1 MNAELRPPRRLKH
14 LQRHQRH
21 RRRGYNQGTL
31 IAWLDEQ
38 ERILRMRGVPTEVV
52 QEFDPIHNLPEEPP
66 EVVEGRRTL
75 EIKFNRSGGLN
86 LESSIADQINR
97 SLEERVRSRF
107 KLEIT
112 SWIQLQNTEDGSM
125 MDWYNRELGESP
137 WFETLVAAREWV
149 SRQEEARLAN
159 FDRPNTKWSY
169 ELTKS
174 VYVKVILD
182 RHPLFLGLGQLPDWL
197 RNKRGVLS
205 LDTYDDNRCLFRC
218 IAVHRGATPKRN
230 MRKTKELEKSFFT
243 QRPGLRNRLTD
254 KHLSLLEKHFKQGI
268 AAYTV
273 QPNGDFVLTHIPAN
287 YAQVGIPLLNMG
299 LYDGH
304 AFLITDLKQVAGTY
318 TCGDCQARFDR
329 ADNLARHAANN
340 CSRGQTKITCPNNR
354 IKAPSSVYERAFYPE
369 QTCSF
374 IAIKWLEW
382 EAKNRGI
389 HIHHARCGHGGE
401 RQILG
406 ARVDGYHPESKTV
419 FQFHGCLWHGCE
431 KCYPE
436 ERQKPVQQNTR
447 QGKVISRLDDQKQP
461 MSRKTAYERTL
472 MRTQFLRKEG
482 YRVVEKWE
490 HEKPTPWANMHCPK
504 VETETYPHAIVYDFE
519 SYQDTSKAVRP
530 TSDLFYE
537 SEHVPISV
545 SLADT
550 LNPEPEYIVSRDP
563 AELIRLFH
571 QSLERRHT
579 AIVADVVKEFS
590 FSDTEGIPEK
600 QCNELVKWF
609 HQVPVLGFN
618 SGHYD
623 LKLIRQHFIP
633 LLAQDP
639 GTFAAEKNGRIM
651 FINTPKFKFL
661 DVLNYLGPGITY
673 EKWVKTYGATLAKS
687 WLPYEWFDSPDKL
700 DFPGLPPYMAWYSK
714 LKGEYVLTLKEY
726 DDCHRIFKERGMQT
740 FGDWLEYYNNL
751 DVAPFLEA
759 LQKMKEFYTSLGIDI
774 LKDAVSLPGV
784 SEKYIL
790 RKTLQ
795 PRWGYKPPELYAPNK
810 EAYEM
815 LKAAVVG
822 GPSLVFTRKHVAGET
837 RIRSHQYEDAR
848 VCRRILGYD
857 ANSLYPSTMMKEMP
871 CGPGF
876 VKSYDNPEA
885 YARVFPQFLWMEE
898 WFGFAEVDIEVPEE
912 LWPEFEEFP
921 PLFINRGVPDSAVPQ
936 HMHDYLQQSGRKR
949 FPEQKKLLGVMSA
962 KKILL
967 YAPLLAWYLNR
978 GLKLTAVYRT
988 IDYEPCEIFSWF
1000 VNEVANNRRK
1010 GDADKDKALLAEVFK
1025 LLGNS
1030 AYGKFIEAVE
1040 RHTNTIYTCDE
1051 EEVDKSLRSSRFKT
1065 LEEIGPAYKVEL
1077 RKIKIKIDRP
1087 FQVGIVVYQL
1097 AKLRMLQFY
1106 YEFLDFY
1113 LDRRDFELI
1122 QMDTDSMYF
1131 ALSRE
1136 KLEDAIRPGYETQFE
1151 EDKKRWLAW
1160 NKWSNREPG
1169 LFKLEK
1175 EGTHA
1180 IALCSKCYHIKDQAT
1195 GQAKVSSKGVNKRQN
1210 DMRAERFER
1219 ALAGDRDV
1227 VTNRGFR
1234 MRDGA
1239 MYTYEQRKLGLSA
1252 YYDKRWV
1259 LPDGVHTEP
1268 LEYHQ

>member
-1 MNAELRPPRRLKH
+1 MHSKNPH
-14 LQRHQRH
+14 LSPSL
-21 RRRGYNQGTL
+21 YTTL
-31 IAWLDEQ
+31 
-38 ERILRMRGVPTEVV
+38 
-52 QEFDPIHNLPEEPP
+52 
-66 EVVEGRRTL
+66 
-75 EIKFNRSGGLN
+75 S
-86 LESSIADQINR
+86 
-97 SLEERVRSRF
+97 
-107 KLEIT
+107 
-112 SWIQLQNTEDGSM
+112 NT
-125 MDWYNRELGESP
+125 N
-137 WFETLVAAREWV
+137 
-149 SRQEEARLAN
+149 
-159 FDRPNTKWSY
+159 RPNTKWSY
-169 ELTKS
+169 NFTKA

-182 RHPLFLGLGQLPDWL
+182 RHPLFLGLGRLPDWL

-205 LDTYDDNRCLFRC
+205 LDTYEDNLCLFRC
-218 IAVHRGATPKRN
+218 IAVHWGAHVRDN
-230 MRKTKELEKSFFT
+230 LRKTRELEKSFFS
-243 QRPGLRNRLTD
+243 QRPDLRNRLTD

-268 AAYTV
+268 AAYEV

-287 YAQVGIPLLNMG
+287 YDQVGIPLLNMG
-299 LYDGH
+299 LYYGH

-318 TCGDCQARFDR
+318 TCGDCQARFTR
-329 ADNLARHAANN
+329 ADNLVRHAANN
-340 CSRGQTKITCPNNR
+340 CSRGQTKINCLNNR
-354 IKAPSSVYERAFYPE
+354 IKAPSSAYERAFYPE

-374 IAIKWLEW
+374 VAIKWLEW
-382 EAKNRGI
+382 EAKKRGI

-406 ARVDGYHPESKTV
+406 ARVDGYHEETKTV

-436 ERQKPVQQNTR
+436 DRQGLVMQKTR
-447 QGKVISRLDDQKQP
+447 QGKVITRLDTKKKP
-461 MSRKTAYERTL
+461 MNRKTAYELTL
-472 MRTQFLRKEG
+472 KRTQDLRQEG

-490 HEKPTPWANMHCPK
+490 HEKPTPWANTHCPK

-537 SEHVPISV
+537 SEYVPISV

-571 QSLERRHT
+571 QSLERRHE
-579 AIVADVVKEFS
+579 AIIADVVKEFS
-590 FSDTEGIPEK
+590 FSGTEGIPKK
-600 QCNELVKWF
+600 QDAEIVKWF
-609 HQVPVLGFN
+609 RQVPVLGFN

-687 WLPYEWFDSPDKL
+687 WLPYEWLDSPDKL

-795 PRWGYKPPELYAPNK
+795 PRWGYKPPELYSPNK
-810 EAYEM
+810 EAYAM

-885 YARVFPQFLWMEE
+885 YARVFPQFLWTEE

-967 YAPLLAWYLNR
+967 YAPLLAWHLNQ

-988 IDYEPCEIFSWF
+988 IDYEPREIFSWF

-1010 GDADKDKALLAEVFK
+1010 GDAEKDKALLAEVFK

-1051 EEVDKSLRSSRFKT
+1051 EEVDKSLRSARFKT

-1077 RKIKIKIDRP
+1077 RKIKINIDRP

-1136 KLEDAIRPGYETQFE
+1136 RLEDAIRPGYETQFE

-1210 DMRAERFER
+1210 EMRAERFER

-1227 VTNRGFR
+1227 VVNRGFR

-1259 LPDGVHTEP
+1259 LPDGIHTEP

>member
-1 MNAELRPPRRLKH
+1 MNVELHPPRRA
-14 LQRHQRH
+14 
-21 RRRGYNQGTL
+21 RRGNQEAL

-38 ERILRMRGVPTEVV
+38 ERILRMRGVSAELVL
-52 QEFDPIHNLPEEPP
+52 EFDPIHNLPEEPP

-75 EIKFNRSGGLN
+75 EIKFDRFGGLN

-97 SLEERVRSRF
+97 SIEERVRSRF

-159 FDRPNTKWSY
+159 PDRPNTKWSY

-182 RHPLFLGLGQLPDWL
+182 RHPLFLGLGRLPDWL
-197 RNKRGVLS
+197 RNKHGVLS
-205 LDTYDDNRCLFRC
+205 LDTYEDNLCLFRC
-218 IAVHRGATPKRN
+218 IAVHQGAHIRYN
-230 MRKTKELEKSFFT
+230 MRKTRELEKSFFT
-243 QRPGLRNRLTD
+243 QRPDLRNRLTD
-254 KHLSLLEKHFKQGI
+254 KHLCLLEKHFKQGI
-268 AAYTV
+268 AAYEV
-273 QPNGDFVLTHIPAN
+273 QPNGDFILTHVPAN
-287 YAQVGIPLLNMG
+287 YDQVGIPLLNMG
-299 LYDGH
+299 LYYGH
-304 AFLITDLKQVAGTY
+304 AFLITDLKQVANTY
-318 TCGDCQARFDR
+318 TCGDCQARFTK
-329 ADNLARHAANN
+329 ACNLARHVANN
-340 CSRGQTKITCPNNR
+340 CSRGQTKINCPNNQ
-354 IKAPSSVYERAFYPE
+354 IKSPASTYERAFYPK

-382 EAKNRGI
+382 EAKKRGI

-401 RQILG
+401 REILG

-436 ERQKPVQQNTR
+436 DRQGLVLQKTR
-447 QGKVISRLDDQKQP
+447 QGKVIPRLDDQKKP
-461 MSRKTAYERTL
+461 MNRKTAYELTL
-472 MRTQFLRKEG
+472 QRTQSLRKEG

-490 HEKPTPWANMHCPK
+490 HEKPTPWANTHCPK

-519 SYQDTSKAVRP
+519 SYQGTSKAVRP

-537 SEHVPISV
+537 SKHVPISV

-571 QSLERRHT
+571 QSLERRHE

-600 QCNELVKWF
+600 QGDEIVKWF
-609 HQVPVLGFN
+609 RQVPVLGFN

-687 WLPYEWFDSPDKL
+687 WLPYEWLDSPDKL

-726 DDCHRIFKERGMQT
+726 DDCHRIFKERGMKT

-774 LKDAVSLPGV
+774 FKDAVSLPGV

-795 PRWGYKPPELYAPNK
+795 PRWGYKPPELYSPNK
-810 EAYEM
+810 EAYAM

-848 VCRRILGYD
+848 LCRRILGYD

-885 YARVFPQFLWMEE
+885 YARVFPQFLWTQE
-898 WFGFAEVDIEVPEE
+898 WFGFAEVDIEVPKE

-921 PLFINRGVPDSAVPQ
+921 PLFINCGVPDSAVPQ

-967 YAPLLAWYLNR
+967 YAPLLAWYLNQ

-988 IDYEPCEIFSWF
+988 IDYEPREIFSWF

-1051 EEVDKSLRSSRFKT
+1051 EEVDKSLRSARFKT

-1077 RKIKIKIDRP
+1077 RKIKINIDRP
-1087 FQVGIVVYQL
+1087 FQVGIVVYQR

-1136 KLEDAIRPGYETQFE
+1136 RLEDAIRPGYETQFE
-1151 EDKKRWLAW
+1151 EEKKRWLAW
-1160 NKWSNREPG
+1160 DKWSNREPG

-1175 EGTHA
+1175 EATSG
-1180 IALCSKCYHIKDQAT
+1180 IALCSKCYHMEDQAT
-1195 GQAKVSSKGVNKRQN
+1195 GKAKVSSKGVNKRQN
-1210 DMRAERFER
+1210 EMRRERFER

-1227 VTNRGFR
+1227 VVNRGFR

-1259 LPDGVHTEP
+1259 LPDGIHTEP

>member
-1 MNAELRPPRRLKH
+1 
-14 LQRHQRH
+14 
-21 RRRGYNQGTL
+21 
-31 IAWLDEQ
+31 
-38 ERILRMRGVPTEVV
+38 MRGVPAEHV

-75 EIKFNRSGGLN
+75 EIKFNRFGGLN
-86 LESSIADQINR
+86 LESSIAGQINR
-97 SLEERVRSRF
+97 SIEERVRSRF

-112 SWIQLQNTEDGSM
+112 SWIQLQNIEDGST
-125 MDWYNRELGESP
+125 MDWYNTDLGESP
-137 WFETLVAAREWV
+137 WFETLVASQEWV
-149 SRQEEARLAN
+149 GRQEEARLSN
-159 FDRPNTKWSY
+159 TNRPNTKWSY
-169 ELTKS
+169 NFTKA

-182 RHPLFLGLGQLPDWL
+182 RHPLFLGLGRLPEWL
-197 RNKRGVLS
+197 RNKHGVLS
-205 LDTYDDNRCLFRC
+205 LDTYEDNLCLFRC
-218 IAVHRGATPKRN
+218 IAVHWGATPKRN
-230 MRKTKELEKSFFT
+230 MRKTRELEKSFFT
-243 QRPGLRNRLTD
+243 QRPDLRNRLTD

-268 AAYTV
+268 AAYEV
-273 QPNGDFVLTHIPAN
+273 QPNGDFILTHVPAN
-287 YAQVGIPLLNMG
+287 YDQVGIPLLNMG
-299 LYDGH
+299 LYYGH
-304 AFLITDLKQVAGTY
+304 AFLITDLKQVANTY
-318 TCGDCQARFDR
+318 TCGECQARFTQSCH
-329 ADNLARHAANN
+329 LARHVANN
-340 CSRGQTKITCPNNR
+340 CSRGQTKINCLNNR
-354 IKAPSSVYERAFYPE
+354 IKAPSSAYERAFYPE

-374 IAIKWLEW
+374 VAIKWLEW

-401 RQILG
+401 RKILG
-406 ARVDGYHPESKTV
+406 ARVDGYHQESKTV

-436 ERQKPVQQNTR
+436 ERQKPVQQKTR
-447 QGKVISRLDDQKQP
+447 QGKVITRLDTKKKS
-461 MSRKTAYERTL
+461 MNRKTAYELTL
-472 MRTQFLRKEG
+472 KRTQDLRQEG

-490 HEKPTPWANMHCPK
+490 HEKPTPWANTHCPK

-571 QSLERRHT
+571 QSLERRHE

-600 QCNELVKWF
+600 QGNEIVKWF
-609 HQVPVLGFN
+609 RQVPVLGFN

-633 LLAQDP
+633 LLAKDP

-726 DDCHRIFKERGMQT
+726 DNCHRIFKERGMQT

-795 PRWGYKPPELYAPNK
+795 PRWGYKPPELYSPNK
-810 EAYEM
+810 EAYAM

-848 VCRRILGYD
+848 LCRRILGYD

-885 YARVFPQFLWMEE
+885 YARVFPQFLWTEE

-921 PLFINRGVPDSAVPQ
+921 PLFINCGVPDSAVPQ

-967 YAPLLAWYLNR
+967 YAPLLAWYLNQ

-988 IDYEPCEIFSWF
+988 IDYEPREIFSWF

-1010 GDADKDKALLAEVFK
+1010 GDAEKDKALLAEVFK

-1040 RHTNTIYTCDE
+1040 RHTNTIYTRDE
-1051 EEVDKSLRSSRFKT
+1051 EEVDKSLRSARFKT

-1077 RKIKIKIDRP
+1077 RKIKINIDRP

-1160 NKWSNREPG
+1160 DKWSNREPG

-1210 DMRAERFER
+1210 EMRAERFER

-1227 VTNRGFR
+1227 VVNRGFR

-1259 LPDGVHTEP
+1259 LPDGIHTEP

>member
-1 MNAELRPPRRLKH
+1 
-14 LQRHQRH
+14 
-21 RRRGYNQGTL
+21 
-31 IAWLDEQ
+31 
-38 ERILRMRGVPTEVV
+38 MRGVPAELV
-52 QEFDPIHNLPEEPP
+52 QEFDPIHNLPEETP

-75 EIKFNRSGGLN
+75 EIKFDRFGGLN

-159 FDRPNTKWSY
+159 IDRPNTKWSY

-182 RHPLFLGLGQLPDWL
+182 RHPLFLGLGRLPDWL
-197 RNKRGVLS
+197 RNKHGVLS
-205 LDTYDDNRCLFRC
+205 LDMYDDNRCLFRC
-218 IAVHRGATPKRN
+218 IAVHRGAHVRDN
-230 MRKTKELEKSFFT
+230 MRKTKELEKSFFA

-268 AAYTV
+268 AAYEV

-287 YAQVGIPLLNMG
+287 YDQVGIPLLNMG

-329 ADNLARHAANN
+329 ADNLARHVANN

-382 EAKNRGI
+382 EAKKRGI

-550 LNPEPEYIVSRDP
+550 LNPEPEYIVSHDP

-774 LKDAVSLPGV
+774 FKDAVSLPGV

-810 EAYEM
+810 EAYAM

-837 RIRSHQYEDAR
+837 RSRSHQYEDAK

-885 YARVFPQFLWMEE
+885 YARVFPQFLWTQE
-898 WFGFAEVDIEVPEE
+898 WFGFA
-912 LWPEFEEFP
+912 
-921 PLFINRGVPDSAVPQ
+921 
-936 HMHDYLQQSGRKR
+936 
-949 FPEQKKLLGVMSA
+949 
-962 KKILL
+962 
-967 YAPLLAWYLNR
+967 
-978 GLKLTAVYRT
+978 
-988 IDYEPCEIFSWF
+988 
-1000 VNEVANNRRK
+1000 
-1010 GDADKDKALLAEVFK
+1010 
-1025 LLGNS
+1025 
-1030 AYGKFIEAVE
+1030 
-1040 RHTNTIYTCDE
+1040 
-1051 EEVDKSLRSSRFKT
+1051 
-1065 LEEIGPAYKVEL
+1065 
-1077 RKIKIKIDRP
+1077 
-1087 FQVGIVVYQL
+1087 
-1097 AKLRMLQFY
+1097 
-1106 YEFLDFY
+1106 
-1113 LDRRDFELI
+1113 
-1122 QMDTDSMYF
+1122 
-1131 ALSRE
+1131 
-1136 KLEDAIRPGYETQFE
+1136 
-1151 EDKKRWLAW
+1151 
-1160 NKWSNREPG
+1160 
-1169 LFKLEK
+1169 
-1175 EGTHA
+1175 
-1180 IALCSKCYHIKDQAT
+1180 
-1195 GQAKVSSKGVNKRQN
+1195 
-1210 DMRAERFER
+1210 
-1219 ALAGDRDV
+1219 
-1227 VTNRGFR
+1227 
-1234 MRDGA
+1234 
-1239 MYTYEQRKLGLSA
+1239 
-1252 YYDKRWV
+1252 
-1259 LPDGVHTEP
+1259 
-1268 LEYHQ
+1268 

>member
-1 MNAELRPPRRLKH
+1 M
-14 LQRHQRH
+14 
-21 RRRGYNQGTL
+21 
-31 IAWLDEQ
+31 
-38 ERILRMRGVPTEVV
+38 
-52 QEFDPIHNLPEEPP
+52 
-66 EVVEGRRTL
+66 
-75 EIKFNRSGGLN
+75 
-86 LESSIADQINR
+86 
-97 SLEERVRSRF
+97 
-107 KLEIT
+107 
-112 SWIQLQNTEDGSM
+112 
-125 MDWYNRELGESP
+125 
-137 WFETLVAAREWV
+137 
-149 SRQEEARLAN
+149 
-159 FDRPNTKWSY
+159 
-169 ELTKS
+169 
-174 VYVKVILD
+174 
-182 RHPLFLGLGQLPDWL
+182 
-197 RNKRGVLS
+197 
-205 LDTYDDNRCLFRC
+205 
-218 IAVHRGATPKRN
+218 
-230 MRKTKELEKSFFT
+230 
-243 QRPGLRNRLTD
+243 
-254 KHLSLLEKHFKQGI
+254 
-268 AAYTV
+268 
-273 QPNGDFVLTHIPAN
+273 
-287 YAQVGIPLLNMG
+287 
-299 LYDGH
+299 
-304 AFLITDLKQVAGTY
+304 
-318 TCGDCQARFDR
+318 
-329 ADNLARHAANN
+329 
-340 CSRGQTKITCPNNR
+340 
-354 IKAPSSVYERAFYPE
+354 
-369 QTCSF
+369 
-374 IAIKWLEW
+374 
-382 EAKNRGI
+382 
-389 HIHHARCGHGGE
+389 
-401 RQILG
+401 
-406 ARVDGYHPESKTV
+406 
-419 FQFHGCLWHGCE
+419 
-431 KCYPE
+431 
-436 ERQKPVQQNTR
+436 
-447 QGKVISRLDDQKQP
+447 
-461 MSRKTAYERTL
+461 
-472 MRTQFLRKEG
+472 
-482 YRVVEKWE
+482 
-490 HEKPTPWANMHCPK
+490 
-504 VETETYPHAIVYDFE
+504 
-519 SYQDTSKAVRP
+519 
-530 TSDLFYE
+530 
-537 SEHVPISV
+537 
-545 SLADT
+545 
-550 LNPEPEYIVSRDP
+550 
-563 AELIRLFH
+563 
-571 QSLERRHT
+571 
-579 AIVADVVKEFS
+579 VKEFS

-600 QCNELVKWF
+600 QGDEIVKWF
-609 HQVPVLGFN
+609 RQVPVLGFN

-633 LLAQDP
+633 FLAQDP

-687 WLPYEWFDSPDKL
+687 WLPYEWLDSPDKL

-774 LKDAVSLPGV
+774 FKDAVSLPGV

-795 PRWGYKPPELYAPNK
+795 PRWGYKPPELYSPNK
-810 EAYEM
+810 EAYAM

-837 RIRSHQYEDAR
+837 RIRSHQYEDAK

-885 YARVFPQFLWMEE
+885 YARVFPQFLWTEE
-898 WFGFAEVDIEVPEE
+898 WFGFAEVDIEVPKE

-921 PLFINRGVPDSAVPQ
+921 PLFINCGVPDSAVPQ

-967 YAPLLAWYLNR
+967 YAPLLVWYLNQ

-988 IDYEPCEIFSWF
+988 IDYEPREIFSWF

-1010 GDADKDKALLAEVFK
+1010 GDAEKDKALLAEVFK

-1051 EEVDKSLRSSRFKT
+1051 EEVDKSLRSARFKT

-1077 RKIKIKIDRP
+1077 RKIKINIDRP

-1136 KLEDAIRPGYETQFE
+1136 RLEDAIRPGYETQFE

-1210 DMRAERFER
+1210 EMRAERFER

-1227 VTNRGFR
+1227 VVNRGFR

-1259 LPDGVHTEP
+1259 LPDGIHTEP